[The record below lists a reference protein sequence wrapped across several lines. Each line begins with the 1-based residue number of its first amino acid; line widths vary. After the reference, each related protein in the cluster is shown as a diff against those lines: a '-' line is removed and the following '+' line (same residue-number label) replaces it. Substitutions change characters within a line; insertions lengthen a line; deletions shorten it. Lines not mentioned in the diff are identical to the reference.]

1 MTMVSLAEVE
11 ILIRLFKQVYP
22 QIDTRLVT
30 YESLETGDDYFIL
43 AILVKGQ
50 FLTRYYRS
58 AYNEAK
64 FI

>member
-1 MTMVSLAEVE
+1 MVSLAEIE
-11 ILIRLFKQVYP
+11 MLTGFFKEAYP